1 MVAKARLR
9 TARARS
15 LPGRPALTIRRPNAR
30 CKALLTV
37 AGLALGLLL
46 PGPTSAREAART
58 QPALA
63 DLVNPL
69 MGTDSSYELSYG
81 NTYPAVAVP
90 WGMNFWSPVT
100 GKPGSGWGYMY
111 HDARIN
117 GIKQTHQPSP
127 WMNDYA
133 AFSLFAETGPV
144 HLKEEERASWFS
156 HKAEE
161 SHPYSY
167 KVYLADY
174 DVTAEVAPTTRA
186 AQFRFTFP
194 KSDDAHILFD
204 GLAGGSMVRIE
215 PERRRII
222 GYVRNNHGG
231 VPDNFHNYFVAQFD
245 HDFTLSRTWDS
256 NWQMSADLTREGGHV
271 GAVVSFRTGAGEQ
284 VGVKIASS
292 FISPEQAERNL
303 DELGTDSFDQTQA
316 KAKAAWNNELGRI
329 QVSDDNLDNRRTFYS
344 ALYRMLLFP
353 RMFHEVDAGGK
364 TVHYSPYDGKV
375 HDGPMFT
382 DNGFWDTWRA
392 VFPYFVLVRPDLD
405 SQIMQGLANAYKED
419 GWLPEWMSPGQRDV
433 MIGSNS
439 TNIIADAYLNGV
451 RGFDIDTLYEAMVK
465 NATTSQG
472 RPRNAKGKVISAV
485 GREGVEYY
493 NRLGYVPY
501 DVGIHESAARTLEY
515 ATADFSLSR
524 LAAALSK
531 SEDARTFAARA
542 QNYRNVYDTKSGWM
556 RGRNHDGSWMAPFN
570 PYAWGDAFTEGN
582 AMHYSFSAMQD
593 VQGLINLSGGDKPFA
608 DKLDSIFT
616 LPPLFDDTYY
626 GEVIH
631 ETREMQ
637 IVNMGQYAHGNQPI
651 QHMIYLYDW
660 AGKPWKAQAHA
671 RDVMARLYSATPDGY
686 PGDEDNGQTSAWF
699 VFSALGFYP
708 VTPSVGQY
716 AIGSPLFR
724 SVKITMPGEKVLT
737 IEAQNNGPGN
747 VYIQSATLN
756 GKPYN
761 RPWLAREMLQKG
773 GILRF
778 VMGPKPNMQWASA
791 KADAPFS
798 MSPVAAN

>member
-1 MVAKARLR
+1 MFRR
-9 TARARS
+9 
-15 LPGRPALTIRRPNAR
+15 RPALTFPLTQ
-30 CKALLTV
+30 ALRGGIALM
-37 AGLALGLLL
+37 ALALAT
-46 PGPTSAREAART
+46 PICAREAAAPAT
-58 QPALA
+58 PALA

-69 MGTDSSYELSYG
+69 MGTDSDHELSYG

-111 HDARIN
+111 HDKKIN

-144 HLKEEERASWFS
+144 RLKEDERASWFS

-161 SHPYSY
+161 SHPYGY
-167 KVYLADY
+167 KIYLADY
-174 DVTAEVAPTTRA
+174 DVTAEVTPTSRA

-194 KSDDAHILFD
+194 RSDDAHILLD
-204 GLAGGSMVRIE
+204 GLAGGSMVRID
-215 PERRRII
+215 PAHRRII

-231 VPDNFHNYFVAQFD
+231 VPGNFHNWFVAQFD
-245 HDFTLSRTWDS
+245 HDFTVSRTWDN
-256 NWQMSADLTREGGHV
+256 NWQMSADLVREGGHV
-271 GAVVSFRTGAGEQ
+271 GAVVSFKTQAGEQ
-284 VGVKIASS
+284 VGVKVASS
-292 FISPEQAERNL
+292 FISAEQAERNL
-303 DELGTDSFDQTQA
+303 EELGSDSFDQTQA
-316 KAKAAWNNELGRI
+316 KAKAAWNSELGRI
-329 QVSDDNLDNRRTFYS
+329 QVSDDNLDNERTFYS
-344 ALYRMLLFP
+344 AMYRMLLFP
-353 RMFHEVDAGGK
+353 RMFHEIDAGRK

-392 VFPYFVLVRPDLD
+392 VFPYFALVKPDLD
-405 SQIMQGLANAYKED
+405 SQIMQGLANAYKEG

-451 RGFDIDTLYEAMVK
+451 RGFDVNTLYEAMVK

-472 RPRNAKGKVISAV
+472 RPRDARGEIISAV
-485 GREGVEYY
+485 GREGVEAY
-493 NRLGYVPY
+493 NKLGYVPY
-501 DVGIHESAARTLEY
+501 DIGINESAARTLEY

-524 LAAALSK
+524 LAAALGK
-531 SEDARTFAARA
+531 SEDAKLYAAHA
-542 QNYRNVYDTKSGWM
+542 QNYRNIYDASTGWM
-556 RGRNHDGSWMAPFN
+556 RGRNHDGSWQTPFN

-582 AMHYSFSAMQD
+582 ALHYSFSAMQD

-616 LPPLFDDTYY
+616 LPPLFDDAYY
-626 GEVIH
+626 GAVIH

-660 AGKPWKAQAHA
+660 AGQPWKAQMHA
-671 RDVMARLYSATPDGY
+671 RDAMARLYSATPDGY
-686 PGDEDNGQTSAWF
+686 PGDEDNGQTSAWY

-724 SVKITMPGEKVLT
+724 SVRVSMPGGKVLT
-737 IEAQNNGPGN
+737 IEAVNNGPKN

-756 GKPYN
+756 GKPYGK
-761 RPWLAREMLQKG
+761 PWLAREALQAG
-773 GILRF
+773 GTLRF
-778 VMGPKPNMQWASA
+778 VMGATPNPHWGAA

-798 MSPVAAN
+798 MSAPAPADR